1 MKMRALILGSAH
13 YMKEWVVKNKA
24 RFSDYLINSLYHVL
38 NSWNGELLEIC
49 LAGCDLVYP
58 TEKSHFYEKG
68 TADPLRL
75 GQEYLIQELVA
86 FKNTAER
93 AGVRV
98 LNVGGQEESLLPFER
113 AIF

>member
-24 RFSDYLINSLYHVL
+24 RFSDYLIFAMN
-38 NSWNGELLEIC
+38 NAWF
-49 LAGCDLVYP
+49 LAP
-58 TEKSHFYEKG
+58 
-68 TADPLRL
+68 
-75 GQEYLIQELVA
+75 
-86 FKNTAER
+86 ER